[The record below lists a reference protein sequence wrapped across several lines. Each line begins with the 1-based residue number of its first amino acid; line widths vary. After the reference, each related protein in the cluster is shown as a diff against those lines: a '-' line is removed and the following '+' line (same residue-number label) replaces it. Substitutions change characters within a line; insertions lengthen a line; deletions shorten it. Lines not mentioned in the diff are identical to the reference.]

1 MDPSTHISH
10 RFSHNFV
17 AISLGL
23 VVAIAFALAGPRFP
37 DPEARAQPAAGGKK
51 KAEAPAEFVPAVA
64 DPVMGDWQGQG
75 EYVAQVLPVAG
86 GKYQVCLLKDF
97 DTENNLVAVLEG
109 TPAGN
114 ARVKIQGDGWQG
126 AIHDGHFTA
135 GKGDTHLALH
145 RVMRKPPSLGA
156 PPPAGA
162 VVLFDGSNLDA
173 WAKKKGK
180 DWLTEDGPARWKLV
194 EGGAVEVVPG
204 SDSIIT
210 HQKFGDCKL
219 HVEFRTLGFPTN
231 SGVYLQTRY
240 ELNIN
245 ETYGRHDLNPNANFD
260 NCTENARPRIR
271 PSLSPLAW
279 QTFDIDFQAPR
290 FDAAGKLI
298 AKPRATV
305 YFNGV
310 KIYDRQELD
319 RPHGAAERL
328 GEAPTGP
335 LMLQEHGMP
344 LQFRNIW
351 LVETNSESASAA
363 PSTGAFPFHHPGVL
377 VNRAQ
382 LDLIKERVTAGI
394 EPQKTAFEAMK
405 ASPLGARDYEPRPR
419 AVVECGPHS
428 DPDLGCKD
436 EQRDSEAAY
445 TQALL
450 WSITGDKIYAG
461 NAIKIMNAWASTL
474 KGGHK
479 LSNGQVQAAWC
490 GEVWPRAAEIIRYSN
505 AGWAAADVAAF
516 QAMLTTQYL
525 SSLLGGSCENG
536 NKELSIAEAIINIG
550 VFNDDPK
557 TFEHGL
563 TMWRGRAPA
572 YIYLKSDGPTPVQP
586 ANCDMTVW
594 GNKGFTTPLV
604 DGLLQETMRDSQHA
618 NMGFSAMVNAA
629 ETARQ
634 QGIDLYAEQ
643 GQRIMA
649 ALEFQAQFLE
659 PNNALPPPHVAFNK
673 HPTWEIAYNHFHN
686 RLGHD
691 LPKMKAVLPTNRPT
705 GVNHHMAW
713 ETLTHGAVGAVGL
726 PPLVPVAR

>member
-1 MDPSTHISH
+1 VGT
-10 RFSHNFV
+10 
-17 AISLGL
+17 L
-23 VVAIAFALAGPRFP
+23 AFALAGPVVP
-37 DPEARAQPAAGGKK
+37 DPEARAQAPAGGQK
-51 KAEAPAEFVPAVA
+51 KAEAPAQFVPAIA
-64 DPVMGDWQGQG
+64 DPLMGDWQGQG
-75 EYVAQVLPVAG
+75 EYVAQVLRVGG
-86 GKYQVCLLKDF
+86 GKHTVCLLKAF

-109 TPAGN
+109 TPASNEG
-114 ARVKIQGDGWQG
+114 VKLQSDGWQG
-126 AIHDGHFTA
+126 ALHDGHFTA
-135 GKGDTHLALH
+135 SKGDTHLALH
-145 RVMRKPPSLGA
+145 HVMRKPPSLGA
-156 PPPAGA
+156 RPPAGA

-173 WAKKKGK
+173 WARKKGK
-180 DWLTEDGPARWKLV
+180 DWLAEDGPARWKLV

-210 HQKFGDCKL
+210 HQKFGNCKL

-231 SGVYLQTRY
+231 SGIYLQTRY

-245 ETYGRHDLNPNANFD
+245 ETYGRYDLSANANFD
-260 NCTENARPRIR
+260 NCTVNARPRIR
-271 PSLSPLAW
+271 PSRPPLEW

-290 FDAAGKLI
+290 FDGAGKVT
-298 AKPRATV
+298 AKARATV
-305 YFNGV
+305 LLNGV
-310 KIYDRQELD
+310 KIHDQQALD

-344 LQFRNIW
+344 VQFRNIW
-351 LVETNSESASAA
+351 LVETPSESARVSAA
-363 PSTGAFPFHHPGVL
+363 PSASASAGAFRFHHPGVL

-382 LDLIKERVTAGI
+382 LDLIKKRVAAGI
-394 EPQKTAFEAMK
+394 EPQKTAFEVMK
-405 ASPLGARDYEPRPR
+405 ASPLGARAYEPQPR

-450 WSITGDKIYAG
+450 WYITGERVHAK

-474 KGGHK
+474 RGGHK
-479 LSNGQVQAAWC
+479 LANGPVQAAWC
-490 GEVWPRAAEIIRYSN
+490 AEVWPRAAEIIRFSD
-505 AGWAAADVAAF
+505 AGWATADVAAF

-525 SSLLGGSCENG
+525 PSLLGGSCENG
-536 NKELSIAEAIINIG
+536 NKELSMSEAIINIG
-550 VFNDDPK
+550 VYNDDRE

-563 TMWRGRAPA
+563 RMWRGRAPA

-586 ANCDMTVW
+586 ANCDMAIWT
-594 GNKGFTTPLV
+594 NKGLKTPLV
-604 DGLLQETMRDSQHA
+604 DGLLQETVRDSQHA

-643 GQRIMA
+643 DQRIMA
-649 ALEFQAQFLE
+649 ALEFQAQYLE
-659 PNNALPPPHVAFNK
+659 PNNAPPPPNVTFNK

-686 RLGHD
+686 RLGHE

-705 GVNHHMAW
+705 GVNHHMVW
-713 ETLTHGAVGAVGL
+713 ETLTHGEVGGIGL
-726 PPLVPVAR
+726 PPLVARP